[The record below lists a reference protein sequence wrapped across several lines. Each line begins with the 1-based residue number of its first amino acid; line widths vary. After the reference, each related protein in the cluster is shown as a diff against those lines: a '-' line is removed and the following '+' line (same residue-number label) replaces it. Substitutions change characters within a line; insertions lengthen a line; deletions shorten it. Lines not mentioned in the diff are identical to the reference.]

1 MLEWAFTSLHHLQQL
16 RIGESVLAPDDGHGL
31 GAGLAVTLA
40 SRRSHPGGKSKGGG
54 VGGSQGSY

>member
-1 MLEWAFTSLHHLQQL
+1 MGVTSLHHLQQL

-40 SRRSHPGGKSKGGG
+40 P
-54 VGGSQGSY
+54 